1 MRYPAIDITRGILV
15 IIMAL
20 DHTRDYWTSTQF
32 DPLDLSQSS
41 IALFLTRWITH
52 ICAPGFI
59 FLTGLSAY
67 FHGKK
72 LNSKPELAKFLILRG
87 LVLVILELTLVNLSW
102 QFAYNYAFVQVI
114 WALGVSM
121 IILAGLIYLPMI
133 WTTIPCL
140 AVISLHGY
148 LNDDFMR
155 QLLGGYEWLWILAHV
170 RASFRLFEFN
180 TGIFAAYN
188 IIPLFALMY
197 LGYVFGPLY
206 EMANKQ
212 RVRLLITTA
221 TALSIIF
228 IAVRLIGFGDPNDWN
243 SQQGLLGFINTAKY
257 PMSFNYILMTMSI
270 VFLIMAIVENRQ
282 NRILDV
288 LLLFGQASLFF
299 YLLHVPVI
307 NLSAHLW
314 SYLEFGVATNFFNG
328 SKVWPEGYTPNLLRT
343 YAYWIALIAILYY
356 PCKKY
361 LQKKK
366 ESGSVIYS
374 YV

>member
-1 MRYPAIDITRGILV
+1 
-15 IIMAL
+15 MAL

-133 WTTIPCL
+133 WTTIVCL

-170 RASFRLFEFN
+170 RTSFRLFEFN

-243 SQQGLLGFINTAKY
+243 SQQGLPGFINTAKY
-257 PMSFNYILMTMSI
+257 PMSFSYILMTMSI

-328 SKVWPEGYTPNLLRT
+328 PKVWPEGYTPNLLRT
-343 YAYWIALIAILYY
+343 YTYWIALIAILYY

>member
-1 MRYPAIDITRGILV
+1 
-15 IIMAL
+15 MAL

-41 IALFLTRWITH
+41 ISLFLTRWITH

-114 WALGVSM
+114 WALGISM

-133 WTTIPCL
+133 WTTIVCL

-170 RASFRLFEFN
+170 RTSFRLFEFN

-257 PMSFNYILMTMSI
+257 PMSFSYILMTMSI

-343 YAYWIALIAILYY
+343 YAYWITLIAILYY